1 MFVLLNTKS
10 TFFAV
15 RFSLKG
21 NHTVRENKENMVVNT
36 FRQRS
41 TCSKLSKPVNSSL
54 FH

>member
-10 TFFAV
+10 KFFAV
-15 RFSLKG
+15 RFSLKE
-21 NHTVRENKENMVVNT
+21 NPTVRESRENVVVNT